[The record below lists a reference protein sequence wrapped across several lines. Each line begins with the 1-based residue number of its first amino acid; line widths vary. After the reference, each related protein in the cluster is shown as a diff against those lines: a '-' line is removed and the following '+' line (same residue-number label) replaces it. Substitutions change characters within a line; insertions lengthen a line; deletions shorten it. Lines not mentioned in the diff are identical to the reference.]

1 MSRTS
6 NRADGDVIRDFLSV
20 ADLLEEPQLAQIYA
34 YLTHEGE
41 ATVQEVMDNL
51 ELAQAQPTPTLT
63 G

>member
-34 YLTHEGE
+34 YLAHEGE
-41 ATVQEVMDNL
+41 ATIQEVMDNL
-51 ELAQAQPTPTLT
+51 ELAQGIHLR
-63 G
+63 